1 MWFVLLTWFVWVGRV
16 GIGWEIVLWAREG
29 VTTSAGAGEGD
40 PDGAGEAL
48 RDEDAPPCTG

>member
-16 GIGWEIVLWAREG
+16 GIGWEIVLRAREG
-29 VTTSAGAGEGD
+29 VTTSDGAGEGD